1 MEQEQSGNAI
11 AAFRHYAQAF
21 QSLDPKAV
29 AQHFNRPSLLIAPQR
44 VLAFSTAA
52 DVEQAYA
59 HVMAELPAR
68 GYSRTEF
75 SPLVE
80 RRLSE
85 DLAVVTGRGVWK
97 TATGDELSHFGLTY
111 TLRRSGEAWHIVVA
125 AIHESDVKQ

>member
-1 MEQEQSGNAI
+1 MEQQQAGTAI

-21 QSLDPKAV
+21 QSLNPKAV
-29 AQHFNRPSLLIAPQR
+29 AQYFNQPSLMITPQG
-44 VLAFSTAA
+44 VLAFITAA

-59 HVMAELPAR
+59 RVMAELPAR

-80 RRLSE
+80 RRLGE

-111 TLRRSGEAWHIVVA
+111 TLHRSSETWHIVIA
-125 AIHESDVKQ
+125 AILESDLSQ